1 MAEGGVVG
9 VEVHIEGVFVVQ
21 GVVLPAKLDVG
32 HLQGVADGLDSIG
45 AGALRWSKDGYHT
58 QCQLVTGCNKVE
70 GNTGVSEVLGT
81 LGVGSDVD
89 NPINTQGKGPEG
101 SWGSG

>member
-45 AGALRWSKDGYHT
+45 AGAL
-58 QCQLVTGCNKVE
+58 
-70 GNTGVSEVLGT
+70 
-81 LGVGSDVD
+81 
-89 NPINTQGKGPEG
+89 
-101 SWGSG
+101 